1 MKVKDLISLFSLLAV
16 FLFTACSDDDDNTCS
31 YLDLSKQVLTLTGGE
46 ATTSTYSFGVK
57 ASDATI
63 PYLCLYVDKKT
74 VDNVAKGELPNYL
87 MNDLKK
93 QAEAKGTP
101 FEQYVASLTY
111 IGDQSNLKV
120 ENLLPGRIYEL
131 VVFAVD
137 GTRAADK
144 AEYLFFQTMKTE
156 HIDCTFDVV
165 VVPEM
170 LDAQSAVFDIKP
182 SDKNVKWYFSG
193 ISKSSY
199 EGAIASGN
207 YDDESIVITLLEQEL
222 QSIFIQLVP
231 EGGQLTDDI
240 VEQALDMVLHTGD
253 VGLKFTGLN
262 ANTEYKWMAA
272 AFKIV
277 STDDGDEVVLCSD
290 VSKGDFATPQKDL
303 SKMTFDVTVDNITAV
318 SAHVKVVPSYIDE
331 KYVFFSDAFTDE
343 NINMTDDELMNDYV
357 EKNQANLNL
366 PWGTYKGVQDV
377 PNLSCIPN
385 SKNYV
390 LVFGYDRGIT
400 TKPVVKR
407 FETPEG
413 GNAAETTFSYKDVVA
428 TPYRIELT
436 IEPSDL
442 TVPYTSVLVPDDQF
456 DKETYID
463 MVEMDVINQY
473 NMNVMW
479 NPGMTMTSFLY
490 SNTSYCPGL
499 KSAGVYQDLKEGTS
513 YTVCSFALSPDGKVA
528 AVHEQKSIVTVP
540 GLSDATVSAEILGY
554 FDGDEENGLVF
565 GLPDKTAGRVI
576 LAMKY
581 TKSAEAKDAWFS
593 VIYDAEEIDEL
604 DPVSLPDIDIIQYY
618 ATPWTELTDS
628 YRFIMCD
635 WNTLYYSFAYAKDKN
650 QVEGKVA
657 RMEIPVMTKEGAGT
671 IDELKELV
679 KAGEAENTRSL
690 FRAIM
695 PQNKQEEA
703 KAQKPVVQVPYRYG
717 VMNKAVSKTDTS
729 DFYPTAFPV
738 DGYLPV
744 VRSVKK

>member
-111 IGDQSNLKV
+111 TGDQSNLKV

-366 PWGTYKGVQDV
+366 PWGTYKG
-377 PNLSCIPN
+377 C
-385 SKNYV
+385 
-390 LVFGYDRGIT
+390 
-400 TKPVVKR
+400 
-407 FETPEG
+407 
-413 GNAAETTFSYKDVVA
+413 
-428 TPYRIELT
+428 
-436 IEPSDL
+436 
-442 TVPYTSVLVPDDQF
+442 
-456 DKETYID
+456 
-463 MVEMDVINQY
+463 
-473 NMNVMW
+473 
-479 NPGMTMTSFLY
+479 
-490 SNTSYCPGL
+490 
-499 KSAGVYQDLKEGTS
+499 AG
-513 YTVCSFALSPDGKVA
+513 CS
-528 AVHEQKSIVTVP
+528 
-540 GLSDATVSAEILGY
+540 
-554 FDGDEENGLVF
+554 
-565 GLPDKTAGRVI
+565 
-576 LAMKY
+576 
-581 TKSAEAKDAWFS
+581 
-593 VIYDAEEIDEL
+593 
-604 DPVSLPDIDIIQYY
+604 
-618 ATPWTELTDS
+618 
-628 YRFIMCD
+628 
-635 WNTLYYSFAYAKDKN
+635 
-650 QVEGKVA
+650 
-657 RMEIPVMTKEGAGT
+657 
-671 IDELKELV
+671 
-679 KAGEAENTRSL
+679 
-690 FRAIM
+690 
-695 PQNKQEEA
+695 
-703 KAQKPVVQVPYRYG
+703 
-717 VMNKAVSKTDTS
+717 
-729 DFYPTAFPV
+729 
-738 DGYLPV
+738 
-744 VRSVKK
+744 